1 MSRRVESAPER
12 MTRRVKIA
20 PSILN
25 ADFGHLAAA
34 VQEAETGGADWI
46 HVDVM
51 DGLFVPNLTLGPMV
65 VEAIRRATRLPLD
78 VHLMIDD
85 PRRYIERFREAG
97 ADWLTIHLEADRHPH
112 RTLGHIRDLGGKAG
126 LALNPGTPV
135 ALVEDLVGE
144 LDLLLVMSVDPGF
157 GGQAFIDRALD
168 KLRQARQLL
177 DARGADCELEVDGGV
192 KLANARAVAAAGAS
206 VVVAGSF
213 VYAEGTRPADNVGA
227 LRRALDGPGQGP
239 DSGG

>member
-1 MSRRVESAPER
+1 MSPRL
-12 MTRRVKIA
+12 KIA

-25 ADFGHLAAA
+25 ADFGHLADAIQHA
-34 VQEAETGGADWI
+34 EAGGADWV

-65 VEAIRRATRLPLD
+65 VEAIRRATPLPLD

-85 PRRYIERFREAG
+85 PRRYVARFRDAG

-112 RTLGHIRDLGGKAG
+112 RTLGQIRELGAKAG

-135 ALVEDLVGE
+135 ALVEDLVE
-144 LDLLLVMSVDPGF
+144 QLDLLLIMSVNPGF
-157 GGQAFIDRALD
+157 GGQPFIPTALE
-168 KLRQARQLL
+168 KLRQAQRLL
-177 DARGADCELEVDGGV
+177 AERNPACELEVDGGV
-192 KLANARAVAAAGAS
+192 NETNAPAIARAGAS

-213 VYAEGTRPADNVGA
+213 VFVEGDSPETNIGA
-227 LRRALDGPGQGP
+227 LRRALGV
-239 DSGG
+239 

>member
-1 MSRRVESAPER
+1 MI
-12 MTRRVKIA
+12 KIA

-25 ADFGHLAAA
+25 ADFGHLADAIQRA
-34 VQEAETGGADWI
+34 EAGGADWI

-65 VEAIRRATRLPLD
+65 VEAIHRATSLPLD

-85 PRRYIERFREAG
+85 PRRYIGRFRQAG

-112 RTLGHIRDLGGKAG
+112 RTLGEIRDLGARAG

-135 ALVEDLVGE
+135 AFATDLVEQ
-144 LDLLLVMSVDPGF
+144 LDLLLVMSVNPGF
-157 GGQAFIDRALD
+157 GGQPFIESALR
-168 KLRQARQLL
+168 KLSQAREMLE
-177 DARGADCELEVDGGV
+177 ASNPSCELEVDGGV
-192 KLANARAVAAAGAS
+192 KLVNAPLVAQAGAT

-213 VYAEGTRPADNVGA
+213 VYLEGDGPEANIAALRTALGTRPKT
-227 LRRALDGPGQGP
+227 
-239 DSGG
+239 